1 MDSVVLVSLFRI
13 GFYHPKHARDVLK
26 ILQSFK
32 MKLAIKFMC
41 EIHKKESQLTGQT
54 ETFFRMEDKIH
65 CLKSNCICHILPCI
79 GKSCMF
85 EKISTC
91 HQVKH
96 IKVSKVYLLYILDI
110 FPAGLAKV
118 VKTVL
123 PFCHHTFTLMHYL
136 GDLHYLKERKKEQSA
151 THVDMNRK

>member
-1 MDSVVLVSLFRI
+1 M
-13 GFYHPKHARDVLK
+13 
-26 ILQSFK
+26 
-32 MKLAIKFMC
+32 
-41 EIHKKESQLTGQT
+41 
-54 ETFFRMEDKIH
+54 
-65 CLKSNCICHILPCI
+65 
-79 GKSCMF
+79 
-85 EKISTC
+85 
-91 HQVKH
+91 KH
-96 IKVSKVYLLYILDI
+96 IKVSKVYLLCILDI